1 MIKSGSLQEN
11 FEIAL
16 EKVDV
21 LTDHNERLM
30 DIITDLEY
38 KLAQSK
44 DPVITP
50 EPEQIDTST
59 LYLNNNKRL
68 QEISEGAERA
78 IERYKQFLNKEFP
91 NAKSKQSKRQSV

>member
-21 LTDHNERLM
+21 LTEHNERLM
-30 DIITDLEY
+30 DIIADLEY

-44 DPVITP
+44 EPVITS
-50 EPEQIDTST
+50 EPEQN
-59 LYLNNNKRL
+59 LNNNKRL

>member
-21 LTDHNERLM
+21 LTEHNERLM
-30 DIITDLEY
+30 DIIANLEY

-44 DPVITP
+44 EPVITL
-50 EPEQIDTST
+50 EPEQN
-59 LYLNNNKRL
+59 LNNNKRL

-91 NAKSKQSKRQSV
+91 NAKSKQSKR

>member
-21 LTDHNERLM
+21 LTEHNEKLM
-30 DIITDLEY
+30 DIIANLEY
-38 KLAQSK
+38 KLTQSK
-44 DPVITP
+44 EPVITP
-50 EPEQIDTST
+50 EPEQN
-59 LYLNNNKRL
+59 LNNNKRL

>member
-38 KLAQSK
+38 KLAQYK
-44 DPVITP
+44 EPVITP
-50 EPEQIDTST
+50 EPEQN
-59 LYLNNNKRL
+59 LNNNKRL

>member
-21 LTDHNERLM
+21 LTEHNERLM
-30 DIITDLEY
+30 DIIANLEY

-44 DPVITP
+44 EPVIIP
-50 EPEQIDTST
+50 EPEQN
-59 LYLNNNKRL
+59 LNNNKRL

>member
-11 FEIAL
+11 FEITL

-21 LTDHNERLM
+21 LTEHNERLM
-30 DIITDLEY
+30 DIIADLEY

-44 DPVITP
+44 EPVITP
-50 EPEQIDTST
+50 EPEQN
-59 LYLNNNKRL
+59 LNNNKRL

>member
-21 LTDHNERLM
+21 LTEHNERLM
-30 DIITDLEY
+30 DIIANLEY

-44 DPVITP
+44 EPVITP
-50 EPEQIDTST
+50 EPEQN
-59 LYLNNNKRL
+59 LNNNKRL
-68 QEISEGAERA
+68 QEISEGAEKA

>member
-21 LTDHNERLM
+21 LTEHNERLM
-30 DIITDLEY
+30 DIIANLEY

-44 DPVITP
+44 EPVITP
-50 EPEQIDTST
+50 EPEQN
-59 LYLNNNKRL
+59 LNNNKRL

>member
-21 LTDHNERLM
+21 LTEHNERLM
-30 DIITDLEY
+30 DIIADLEY

-44 DPVITP
+44 EPVITP
-50 EPEQIDTST
+50 EPEQN
-59 LYLNNNKRL
+59 LNNNKRL
-68 QEISEGAERA
+68 QEISEGAEKA

>member
-21 LTDHNERLM
+21 LTEHNERLM

-38 KLAQSK
+38 KLAQYK
-44 DPVITP
+44 EPVITP
-50 EPEQIDTST
+50 EPEQN
-59 LYLNNNKRL
+59 LNNNKRL

>member
-21 LTDHNERLM
+21 LTEHNEKLM
-30 DIITDLEY
+30 DIIANLEY
-38 KLAQSK
+38 KLTQSK
-44 DPVITP
+44 EPVITP
-50 EPEQIDTST
+50 EPEQN
-59 LYLNNNKRL
+59 LNNNKRL

-91 NAKSKQSKRQSV
+91 NAKSKQSKRQSVWERNSK

>member
-21 LTDHNERLM
+21 LTEHNERLM
-30 DIITDLEY
+30 DIIADLEY

-44 DPVITP
+44 EPVITP
-50 EPEQIDTST
+50 EPEQN
-59 LYLNNNKRL
+59 LNNNKRL

>member
-1 MIKSGSLQEN
+1 MIKNGSLQEN

-21 LTDHNERLM
+21 LTEHNERLM
-30 DIITDLEY
+30 DIIADLEY

-44 DPVITP
+44 EPVITP
-50 EPEQIDTST
+50 EPEQN
-59 LYLNNNKRL
+59 LNNNKRL
-68 QEISEGAERA
+68 QEISKGAERA

>member
-21 LTDHNERLM
+21 LTEHNERLM
-30 DIITDLEY
+30 DIIADLEY

-44 DPVITP
+44 KPVITS
-50 EPEQIDTST
+50 EPEQN
-59 LYLNNNKRL
+59 LNNNKRL

>member
-21 LTDHNERLM
+21 LTEHNERLM
-30 DIITDLEY
+30 DIIADLEY

-44 DPVITP
+44 QPVITP
-50 EPEQIDTST
+50 EPEQN
-59 LYLNNNKRL
+59 LNNNKRL